1 MAAAYWNHGWVKA
14 PTALTR
20 LPQLPSGETDWGD
33 VRIAHLDT
41 GYTQHEAFGDWPPNG
56 RNGTILT
63 QLGKDYLKP
72 SRPNARDPLTKG
84 ALKHPGHGTR
94 SGSALSGD
102 DPNVGFKGIA
112 PKLPLLPCRVTDSS
126 LLNRES
132 AEAIRKAIG
141 EIVRR
146 RRAKVIN
153 ISLGQLFPYRDIGE
167 AVDLAYENGVIV
179 VCAAGQLVDRVV
191 YPAKHRRAIA
201 VAGVTRNK
209 RRFAIY
215 QKYDS
220 YARIDAWAPADPITR
235 GDFPDKT
242 TYGEGDGTT
251 YAALHV
257 SAAAAMWLR
266 LHGRAI
272 DSKYGN
278 SWKRVEAFRALL
290 RASQGRLP
298 FRTPPSNYAGRLNI
312 DKLLGLSLPAAAGL
326 REEPDR
332 AADDK
337 G

>member
-1 MAAAYWNHGWVKA
+1 MKA
-14 PTALTR
+14 PSALAR
-20 LPQLPSGETDWGD
+20 LPQLPSGETDWAD

-41 GYTQHEAFGDWPPNG
+41 GYTRHNAFGNWPPTN
-56 RNGTILT
+56 RNDTILT

-72 SRPNARDPLTKG
+72 RRSNARDPLKKG

-94 SGSALSGD
+94 SGSALSGH
-102 DPNVGFKGIA
+102 DPAVGFKGIA
-112 PKLPLLPCRVTDSS
+112 PKLPLIPCRVTDSS
-126 LLNRES
+126 LLNSDS
-132 AEAIRKAIG
+132 AKAIREAIR
-141 EIVRR
+141 EIVQR
-146 RRAKVIN
+146 RRATVIN
-153 ISLGQLFPYRDIGE
+153 ISLGQLFPYQPIGE

-179 VCAAGQLVDRVV
+179 VCTAGQLVDRVV
-191 YPAKHRRAIA
+191 YPAKHRRTIA
-201 VAGVTRNK
+201 VAGVTKSR
-209 RRFAIY
+209 RRFSIY

-235 GDFPDKT
+235 GDFPDND

-272 DSKYGN
+272 DTKYGN
-278 SWKRVEAFRALL
+278 SWKRIEAFRALL
-290 RASQGRLP
+290 RSSQGRLP
-298 FRTPPSNYAGRLNI
+298 FRTPSSNYAGGLNI
-312 DKLLGLSLPAAAGL
+312 DRLLSQPLPAAAGL

-337 G
+337 A